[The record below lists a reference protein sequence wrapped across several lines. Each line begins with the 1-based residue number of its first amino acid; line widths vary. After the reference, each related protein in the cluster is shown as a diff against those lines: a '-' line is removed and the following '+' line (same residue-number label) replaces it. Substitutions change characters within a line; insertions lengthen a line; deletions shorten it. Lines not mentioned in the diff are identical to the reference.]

1 MKDINMVGVKLFV
14 FHIIDIVVNMKRRRE
29 CCVLLPAAADR
40 LRLFRGCHRLRL
52 FRGCHRLRLFR

>member
-52 FRGCHRLRLFR
+52 FR